1 MERSQ
6 DRSKLIRQSAWQQQ
20 RPTKHN
26 RGKKV
31 WSKKIR
37 KKGQKVFQFLGRK
50 QSLGFGSIFIYE
62 RQSKGKEQK
71 LFWVIKKTLSTFYI
85 TNLNSSYQNNI
96 LIFVRPK
103 KIFLKLSMLRTCQNF
118 IEHCHSKFLFA
129 NSKISVQV
137 FSCF

>member
-20 RPTKHN
+20 RHTKHN
-26 RGKKV
+26 GGKKV

-62 RQSKGKEQK
+62 R
-71 LFWVIKKTLSTFYI
+71 
-85 TNLNSSYQNNI
+85 
-96 LIFVRPK
+96 
-103 KIFLKLSMLRTCQNF
+103 
-118 IEHCHSKFLFA
+118 
-129 NSKISVQV
+129 
-137 FSCF
+137 